1 MPKKYSFCFLLL
13 IFTGLLGHSQN
24 SENAGMSAF
33 SSEFPRT
40 TYFDRNAFLAD
51 SQFWTMC
58 EDAKGVFIFGN
69 NDGAVVF
76 DGENWTKIKL
86 PNNSSV
92 RSLVLDSEGKI
103 YAGGF
108 NEIGTFQRD
117 KQGVYFYTSLINK
130 FHLEGSNLENLWQA
144 HLVDSRIIFRA
155 FNALIVISE
164 NTALQIPARKAFVYS
179 NVVNNS
185 LWVQDE
191 DYGLYRLDL
200 KSLQLVD
207 EIPAKLFENET
218 LTAILAGEKS
228 NELYLISKNGKV
240 YILDSLKKSVSFWF
254 NLFEENKNDR
264 VTSALKFRKDKYIVS
279 TLNSRIIEFN
289 PKGKVTRNNSVFA
302 DVKNTTIHNL
312 FVTRK
317 NNLWVMLNNGLNYLD
332 FNSPYVQIFDQA
344 SVYDILINNS
354 NLYVATNIGVY
365 QSRLTTEFSK
375 YTFEKI
381 KNLNGQTWAVQSL
394 DGDVLISH
402 DDGLY
407 KLENNEAIKIGDVK
421 GFWKVSPVK
430 GQPNWFLASNYNGL
444 YLLEKNQGNWIIKN
458 KIYGFDESTRDILA
472 ADEANTYW
480 VCHGF
485 KGVYRIV
492 INNDYTRV
500 NAIEHFTNQNG
511 LPSFYNVNVTRW
523 KNKIIFTTNT
533 GIYTFNEKTKIFEP
547 FDALNKILNPTQNT
561 RKLIEKDNRIWFVQD
576 DEAGFVD
583 LNDSDKK
590 MNKDIFLNLKGSFN
604 RGMESIT
611 PLDKNKVLLGTN
623 TGLFLYSTD
632 QSDAETIAQ
641 TLITKITYTLNQK
654 TEEAE
659 IKHDNDGIEL
669 PNQINILRFDFA
681 VPELFSET
689 KTQYSYKLSPIDND
703 WSTWQTKAYKEYTH
717 LRPGRYTFSV
727 KSQNLTG
734 TKGQEITYTF
744 SILPKWYQTNLAM
757 VIYLILL
764 VLFSYVCYNFLHKY
778 IAKKN
783 HEALAEEKKTKKLLE
798 LEIAQ
803 LKLKTE
809 NKKITKDRDFLE
821 ENIIEKSKELANY
834 TLMLSQK
841 KKMFS
846 EMQEDLKQLR
856 PTLKSDESRKKV
868 TEIFQKLHQNKIGE
882 EYMEIF
888 DVNFEKIHHN
898 FFEKLK
904 RINPTF
910 TQRELRLCAF
920 IKMNMLNKE
929 ISSLLNI
936 STRGV
941 ESARYRVRKK
951 LNVTHDDN
959 LVAFLE
965 NLDKKK

>member
-1 MPKKYSFCFLLL
+1 MLKKSSFCFLLL
-13 IFTGLLGHSQN
+13 FFTGLLSHSQK
-24 SENAGMSAF
+24 SENTGMSAF

-40 TYFDRNAFLAD
+40 TYFDRNTFLAD

-76 DGENWTKIKL
+76 DGENWNKIKL

-108 NEIGTFQRD
+108 NEIGTFQRNS
-117 KQGVYFYTSLINK
+117 QGSYYYTSLIDK

-144 HLVDSRIIFRA
+144 HLLDSRIIFRA
-155 FNALIVISE
+155 FNALIVISG
-164 NTALQIPARKAFVYS
+164 NTALQIPARRAFVYS

-191 DYGLYRLDL
+191 GYGLYRLDL

-207 EIPAKLFENET
+207 EIPAKLFDNET
-218 LTAILAGEKS
+218 LSAILPGKTS
-228 NELYLISKNGKV
+228 DELFLISKNGKV
-240 YILDSLKKSVSFWF
+240 FKLNTLKKSVVFWF

-264 VTSALKFRKDKYIVS
+264 VTFALKFRNDKYIVS
-279 TLNSRIIEFN
+279 TLNSRIIEFDL
-289 PKGKVTRNNSVFA
+289 KGNATRNNSVFA

-317 NNLWVMLNNGLNYLD
+317 NNLWALLNNGLNYLD

-344 SVYDILINNS
+344 SVYDILINSS
-354 NLYVATNIGVY
+354 NFYVATNIGVY
-365 QSRLTTEFSK
+365 QSRLTPEFSK

-381 KNLNGQTWAVQSL
+381 KNLNGQAWAVQSV

-407 KLENNEAIKIGDVK
+407 KLQNNEASKIGDVK

-430 GQPNWFLASNYNGL
+430 GQSNWFLASNYNGL
-444 YLLEKNQGNWIIKN
+444 YLLEKNQENWVIKN

-472 ADEANTYW
+472 SDEPNTYW
-480 VCHGF
+480 VCHGY

-511 LPSFYNVNVTRW
+511 LPSFYNVNATRW
-523 KNKIIFTTNT
+523 KNKIIFTTNS

-547 FDALNKILNPTQNT
+547 YDELNKIFDPTQNT
-561 RKLIEKDNRIWFVQD
+561 RKLIENDTKVWFVQD
-576 DEAGFVD
+576 DEAGYVD
-583 LNDSDKK
+583 LNDADKK
-590 MNKDIFLNLKGSFN
+590 LNKDIFLNLKGSFN

-611 PLDKNKVLLGTN
+611 PIDKNKVLIGTN
-623 TGLFLYSTD
+623 TGLFLYSINQNET
-632 QSDAETIAQ
+632 ETIAQ
-641 TLITKITYTLNQK
+641 TLLTKITYTSKQN
-654 TEEAE
+654 TSEAE
-659 IKHDNDGIEL
+659 IIQGNEGVEL
-669 PNQINILRFDFA
+669 PNQIDLLRFDFA
-681 VPELFSET
+681 VPALFSET
-689 KTQYSYKLSPIDND
+689 KAQYSYKLSPIDNG
-703 WSTWQTKAYKEYTH
+703 WSMWQAKAYKEYTH
-717 LRPGRYTFSV
+717 LRPGQYTFSV

-734 TKGQEITYTF
+734 VQGQEATYTF
-744 SILPKWYQTNLAM
+744 SILPKWYQTNLAI
-757 VIYLILL
+757 VFYLILL
-764 VLFSYVCYNFLHKY
+764 MLFSYVSYNFLHRY
-778 IAKKN
+778 IDKKN

-821 ENIIEKSKELANY
+821 ENVIEKSKELANY

-856 PTLKSDESRKKV
+856 PTLKSEESRKKV

-904 RINPTF
+904 KLNPTF

>member
-1 MPKKYSFCFLLL
+1 MQKSLKSMPKKYSFCFLLL

-317 NNLWVMLNNGLNYLD
+317 NNLWVLLNNGLNYLD

-492 INNDYTRV
+492 INNDY
-500 NAIEHFTNQNG
+500 
-511 LPSFYNVNVTRW
+511 
-523 KNKIIFTTNT
+523 
-533 GIYTFNEKTKIFEP
+533 
-547 FDALNKILNPTQNT
+547 
-561 RKLIEKDNRIWFVQD
+561 
-576 DEAGFVD
+576 
-583 LNDSDKK
+583 
-590 MNKDIFLNLKGSFN
+590 
-604 RGMESIT
+604 
-611 PLDKNKVLLGTN
+611 
-623 TGLFLYSTD
+623 
-632 QSDAETIAQ
+632 
-641 TLITKITYTLNQK
+641 
-654 TEEAE
+654 
-659 IKHDNDGIEL
+659 
-669 PNQINILRFDFA
+669 
-681 VPELFSET
+681 
-689 KTQYSYKLSPIDND
+689 
-703 WSTWQTKAYKEYTH
+703 
-717 LRPGRYTFSV
+717 
-727 KSQNLTG
+727 
-734 TKGQEITYTF
+734 
-744 SILPKWYQTNLAM
+744 
-757 VIYLILL
+757 
-764 VLFSYVCYNFLHKY
+764 
-778 IAKKN
+778 
-783 HEALAEEKKTKKLLE
+783 
-798 LEIAQ
+798 
-803 LKLKTE
+803 
-809 NKKITKDRDFLE
+809 
-821 ENIIEKSKELANY
+821 
-834 TLMLSQK
+834 
-841 KKMFS
+841 
-846 EMQEDLKQLR
+846 
-856 PTLKSDESRKKV
+856 
-868 TEIFQKLHQNKIGE
+868 
-882 EYMEIF
+882 
-888 DVNFEKIHHN
+888 
-898 FFEKLK
+898 
-904 RINPTF
+904 
-910 TQRELRLCAF
+910 
-920 IKMNMLNKE
+920 
-929 ISSLLNI
+929 
-936 STRGV
+936 
-941 ESARYRVRKK
+941 
-951 LNVTHDDN
+951 
-959 LVAFLE
+959 
-965 NLDKKK
+965 